1 MLLRKKA
8 QQVFE
13 VLGGKNED
21 YYELVGHYCFSNVND
36 LVEMLIND
44 PKVLEKHNSYIWAQL
59 FIKDP
64 RMPFIRGL

>member
-1 MLLRKKA
+1 
-8 QQVFE
+8 

-44 PKVLEKHNSYIWAQL
+44 PKVLEKHNSYI
-59 FIKDP
+59 
-64 RMPFIRGL
+64 